1 MILKRIIFL
10 FFAFCAFT
18 VQAQTV
24 KVDWNKE
31 ATDSLLPACTAV
43 VDLPADYAAFNYSA
57 HIEYPEYRKMDKA
70 EVLRYKLELEYPSLG
85 EQPLIECFV
94 GIQAKQPQLDIF
106 VQPVVKRNGCYYAL
120 ESGKIVVDKI
130 ISNKPAKVATRNSVE
145 RYAQNS
151 VLSQGRWVRISVK
164 ENGVHKITFDELKK
178 MGFSNPDKV
187 ALFGYGGN
195 ILPESKIENLIDDL
209 CEIPLWRENGYVL
222 FYAKGLIKWE
232 YNSGR
237 FMHSQNV
244 YSLDAC
250 YFLTEL
256 EDAPKVFA
264 TETYTDTL
272 LASPEPVTDYP
283 DYALYEKEEKS
294 LCLYG
299 RTLVDKYD
307 YTFGRTKRYEFATN
321 GAVLGNTILEVS
333 FASSAEQISHVSI
346 CVDADTV
353 GILSVSARASN
364 DFGKISEGRFSVDN
378 MLGDKTVV
386 SLSHSV
392 ADNAVAGYLDFIRLN
407 FVRHLALYGSQT
419 AFRGKNISSGFN
431 KFLIDNSNSN
441 VRVWSVGDLCDIKEV
456 AGELDGDVYSV
467 LAPSSVYDE
476 LVAVD
481 VKGKFPSVNVLG
493 EIPNQNLH
501 ATGQTDMVIIIP
513 SNGHFQEVA
522 ERLADAHRNMDSL
535 SVVIVTAQQV
545 YNEFSSGTPDVTAY
559 RRFMKMLYD
568 RATTAEEAPK
578 YLLLLGDAY
587 SDNRL
592 ITTPGRSQDDYL
604 LSFESVNSVNAVRSY
619 VHEDYLGFL
628 DDGEGNSLLR
638 NKVDIGVGRIPV
650 VSVVEAK
657 NVVEKTIRYMN
668 NTEAGVWQNVI
679 TVLGDDGDKSIP
691 NQHMKDAE
699 GIAAIV
705 AENYPSYMIDRIYWD
720 DYVAEKVA
728 TGNRYPE
735 VTKVIQDRLE
745 KGSFLVNYS
754 GHGGPNQLSHEFS
767 WTSLNVSELTSP
779 RLPFWVMASCDI
791 AQFDLGDNSIGELT
805 LKHPTSGGVGVF
817 TSTRTVLQR
826 YNAIL
831 NKAFTKELFSPLLT
845 GETIAVGD
853 AVRRAKCAVIEA
865 NSDLSENKLQYVLLG
880 DPALRLKYPKYRLR
894 VTEVNGMAAVDTF
907 QVQAGGHL
915 KVSGVVESLLGDTI
929 KDFTGFVYSNL
940 FDGAELVT
948 TRNNTGL
955 GGFKYTAYKKN
966 IFSGSDSI
974 VNGCFTMSMPIPMDI
989 SYSDAMGHLNLFA
1002 LDTAFQYS
1010 AHGHFDNLVF
1020 NGTASETLDDGKGPE
1035 IRAYL
1040 NTPSFVDG
1048 DKVNDTPCLWLELY
1062 DINGINTIGNSIGH
1076 DIVAVVDNDPRYTYN
1091 LNSVYQPVV
1100 GDFTRGTVVF
1110 PIDKL
1115 EEGEHS
1121 LMVRAWDYYNNSS
1134 VVNITFVVEQGVAP
1148 EISSIAVSP
1157 SPVVSGTEAKFYI
1170 SHNRPQST
1178 LNVNLEIYNIHGQ
1191 LLWRNAETGVS
1202 DGLVYECSWN
1212 GSGQAGQPLG
1222 AGVYVARI
1230 SIATGDASVVK
1241 GTKFLVIDNK

>member
-1 MILKRIIFL
+1 MGLKRIISLFL
-10 FFAFCAFT
+10 IFCACT
-18 VQAQTV
+18 LRAQMVTI
-24 KVDWNKE
+24 DWNKE
-31 ATDSLLPACTAV
+31 ASDSLLPTCSSV
-43 VDLPADYAAFNYSA
+43 VDLPEGYSAYSYSA

-70 EVLRYKLELEYPSLG
+70 EVLRYKLESEYPSLG

-94 GIQAKQPQLDIF
+94 GIQAKQPQLDIL
-106 VQPVVKRNGCYYAL
+106 VQPVVKKNGCYYAL
-120 ESGKIVVDKI
+120 ESGKLVVDKI
-130 ISNKPAKVATRNSVE
+130 ALNKSVKAAARSSVE

-151 VLSQGRWVRISVK
+151 VLAQGRWVRISVK
-164 ENGVHKITFDELKK
+164 ENGVHKITFEELKK
-178 MGFSNPDKV
+178 MGFSNPEKV

-232 YNSGR
+232 YSSGR

-244 YSLDAC
+244 YALDAC
-250 YFLTEL
+250 YFLTEI
-256 EDAPKVFA
+256 EGTPKAFVA
-264 TETYTDTL
+264 ETYPDSLFT
-272 LASPEPVTDYP
+272 SPEPVTVYP

-299 RTLVDKYD
+299 RALVDKYD
-307 YTFGRTKRYEFATN
+307 YALGRTKKYEFPTN
-321 GAVLGNTILEVS
+321 GAVPGNTLLEVS
-333 FASSAEQISHVSI
+333 FASSAESLSLVSI
-346 CVDADTV
+346 NVDGDSV
-353 GILSVSARASN
+353 GVLSVPACSSN
-364 DFGKISEGRFSVDN
+364 DYGKIIEGRFFVDN

-386 SLSHSV
+386 SLSQSV
-392 ADNAVAGYLDFIRLN
+392 PDNTMTGFLDFIRLN

-419 AFRGKNISSGFN
+419 AFRGGTTSSGYN

-441 VRVWSVGDLCDIKEV
+441 VRVWNVGNLTDIKEV
-456 AGELDGDVYSV
+456 AGKFDAGVYSV
-467 LAPSSVYDE
+467 VAPSSVYDE

-481 VKGKFPSVNVLG
+481 VKGKFPSVSVIG
-493 EIPNQNLH
+493 EVQNQNLH

-513 SNGHFQEVA
+513 TNGQFKEVA
-522 ERLADAHRNMDSL
+522 ERLAEAHRTMDSL
-535 SVVIVTAQQV
+535 SVVVVTAQQV

-559 RRFMKMLYD
+559 RRFLKMLYD
-568 RATTAEEAPK
+568 RAETAEDAPK
-578 YLLLLGDAY
+578 YLLMMGDAS

-592 ITTPGRSQDDYL
+592 ITTPERSQDDYL

-657 NVVEKTIRYMN
+657 AVVEKTIGYMKN
-668 NTEAGVWQNVI
+668 SEAGAWQNVI
-679 TVLGDDGDKSIP
+679 TLLGDDGDKSIP

-699 GIAAIV
+699 GIATILS
-705 AENYPSYMIDRIYWD
+705 ENYPAYIIDRIYWD
-720 DYVAEKVA
+720 DYIAEKVA

-735 VTKVIQDRLE
+735 VTKVIKERLK
-745 KGSFLVNYS
+745 KGAFLVNYS
-754 GHGGPNQLSHEFS
+754 GHGNPSQLSHEFS
-767 WTSLNVSELTSP
+767 WSAPDVAELNSLC
-779 RLPFWVMASCDI
+779 LPFWIFASCDI
-791 AQFDLGDNSIGELT
+791 APFDIGDYSIGELT
-805 LKHPTSGGVGVF
+805 LKHPTGGGVGVF

-831 NKAFTKELFSPLLT
+831 NKAFVKELFSPLET
-845 GETIAVGD
+845 GEIIAVGD

-880 DPALRLKYPKYRLR
+880 DPALRLKYPQYRIK
-894 VTEVNGMAAVDTF
+894 VTEVNEKAAVDTF
-907 QVQAGGHL
+907 QVQAGGRLNL
-915 KVSGVVESLLGDTI
+915 KGVVESLSGDTI
-929 KDFTGFVYSNL
+929 KNFTGFVYSNL
-940 FDGAELVT
+940 FDGVEQVT

-955 GGFKYTAYKKN
+955 GSFKYTAYKKN

-974 VNGCFTMSMPIPMDI
+974 VNGCFSISMPIPMDI
-989 SYSDAMGHLNLFA
+989 SYSDAMGRLNLFA
-1002 LDTAFQYS
+1002 LDSAYQYS

-1020 NGTASETLDDGKGPE
+1020 NGTAAETLNDGNGPE
-1035 IRAYL
+1035 IKAYL
-1040 NTPSFVDG
+1040 NTPSFVNG

-1076 DIVAVVDNDPRYTYN
+1076 DIVAIVDNNPKYTYN

-1100 GDFTRGTVVF
+1100 GDFTRGTVMF

-1115 EEGEHS
+1115 EEGEHT

-1134 VVNITFVVEQGVAP
+1134 VVYVTFVVEQDMAP
-1148 EISSIAVSP
+1148 EISSIVVNP
-1157 SPVVSGTEAKFYI
+1157 SPVVSGSEAKFYI
-1170 SHNRPQST
+1170 HHNRPQSE
-1178 LNVNLEIYNIHGQ
+1178 LDLILEIYNIHGQ
-1191 LLWRNAETGVS
+1191 LLWRNVETGVS

-1222 AGVYVARI
+1222 TGVYVARV
-1230 SIATGDASVVK
+1230 SIATGEASIVK